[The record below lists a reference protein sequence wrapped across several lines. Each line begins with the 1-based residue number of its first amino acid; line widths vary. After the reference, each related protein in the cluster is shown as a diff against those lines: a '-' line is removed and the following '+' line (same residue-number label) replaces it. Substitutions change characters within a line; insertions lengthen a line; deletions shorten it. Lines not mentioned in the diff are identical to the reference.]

1 MSSSTMHEAPTPDPL
16 ILTLQ
21 MEEGAFAHFDG
32 LRRRH
37 FPERLNHIPAH
48 ATLFHHLPGPDE
60 AGIAAILEELTRSRD
75 APDVAVTGLRFTG
88 RGVAYVLES
97 QALSSLRAELA
108 RRFADV
114 LTAQDRQG
122 WRPHVT
128 VQNKVR
134 PEEARALHAAL
145 EQSFAPF
152 RFQASGLLLWR
163 YLGGPWEQRGA
174 FTFAREPAA
183 AS

>member
-1 MSSSTMHEAPTPDPL
+1 MSSPTMHEAPTSDPL
-16 ILTLQ
+16 ILTLR
-21 MEEGAFAHFDG
+21 MEEGAFAHFED

-37 FPERLNHIPAH
+37 FPEPLNKIPAH
-48 ATLFHHLPGPDE
+48 VTLFHHLPGPNE
-60 AGIAAILEELTRSRD
+60 AEIAATLGVLTRGRD
-75 APDVAVTGLRFTG
+75 APDIAVTGLRFTG

-97 QALSSLRAELA
+97 EALSAIRAELA
-108 RRFADV
+108 RRFAGV

-145 EQSFAPF
+145 EQSFVPF
-152 RFQASGLLLWR
+152 RFQAPGLLLWR

-174 FTFAREPAA
+174 FTFGEPAA